1 MNRSL
6 RRVVMSAVVTAALAC
21 GALPAQARPSGRALP
36 GPTTAALVWAPCP
49 EATDFECATERAPLD
64 YRHPKWRTIRLAV
77 IRHRATDPEHR
88 VGTLL
93 FNPGGPGG
101 SGTSDLP
108 LMYPFFP
115 QEIRDRFD
123 IVSWDPRGVG
133 RSTAV
138 RCFASAAQEI
148 AWAAQLPSGF
158 PVGRKQREL
167 WIRLQADLGRRCEQ
181 RDPLLLRYVSTTDSA
196 RDLEL
201 LRAALGERWL
211 TYLGI
216 SYGTLL
222 GATYANLFPD
232 RVRAMVLD
240 GNVDPRA
247 WYGGNPEL
255 PTFLRQGSDVGA
267 ARTLERFLDLCGR
280 VGSSRCAFSAG
291 NPPAT
296 RAKYRAL
303 LRRLLAHPQGTATY
317 AATVDEVARLLYTV
331 HPAWSTLAQE
341 LQQLWLDGTPQGS
354 IVDDTPAGLLRTA
367 PSDLFS
373 LTAGGYPKPAPTEE
387 EEYPGVE
394 QADAVFCA
402 ESPNPQ
408 NPRRYHT
415 LEQFSFR
422 RAGALGRDWTWLSE
436 VCSTWPARAAHR
448 YTGPWD
454 RSTTPILTINTLYD
468 PATPYR
474 SGQAMTRQLGNARL
488 LTVAGYGHTTLLNPS
503 SCVAAHETAYL
514 IRGVLPPRD
523 TICRQDVPPFTE
535 TASAALRMPSP

>member
-6 RRVVMSAVVTAALAC
+6 RHTMTCTVVATALLCAA
-21 GALPAQARPSGRALP
+21 APADARPPRPPHRGPAPVSPAWAACPDSSGFECASVRAPLNYKQP
-36 GPTTAALVWAPCP
+36 EGRKIRLALIRH
-49 EATDFECATERAPLD
+49 EATD
-64 YRHPKWRTIRLAV
+64 PK
-77 IRHRATDPEHR
+77 HR

-115 QEIRDRFD
+115 QKIRERFD

-138 RCFASAAQEI
+138 RCFANAAQAE
-148 AWAAQLPSGF
+148 AWASQLPSGF
-158 PVGRKQREL
+158 PVGKKERKQ
-167 WIRLQADLGRRCEQ
+167 WIRLQADLGRRCER
-181 RDPLLLRYVSTTDSA
+181 RDPVLLRYVSTTDSA
-196 RDLEL
+196 HDLDL
-201 LRAALGERWL
+201 LRATLGERRL

-240 GNVDPRA
+240 GNVNPRA
-247 WYGGNPEL
+247 WYGGNPKL
-255 PTFLRQGSDVGA
+255 PTFLRQRSDVGA
-267 ARTLERFLDLCGR
+267 ARTLDRFLDLCGR
-280 VGSSRCAFSAG
+280 AGPDRCAFSAG
-291 NPPAT
+291 SPRAT
-296 RAKYRAL
+296 HAKYRTL
-303 LRRLLAHPQGTATY
+303 LRRLLAHPQGDMTY
-317 AATVDEVARLLYTV
+317 AATVDAVARGLYTV

-341 LQQLWLDGTPQGS
+341 LQELWLGRTPQENTRR
-354 IVDDTPAGLLRTA
+354 DTPGGLLRTA
-367 PSDLFS
+367 STRFFPPAADGS
-373 LTAGGYPKPAPTEE
+373 PKSARAEE
-387 EEYPGVE
+387 DYPGFE
-394 QADAVFCA
+394 QQDAVLCA
-402 ESPNPQ
+402 ESPNPRD
-408 NPRRYHT
+408 PRRYHA
-415 LEQFSFR
+415 LEQFSAR

-454 RSTTPILTINTLYD
+454 RSSTPILTINTLYD

-474 SGQAMTRQLGNARL
+474 SGRAMTRQLGNARL

-503 SCVAAHETAYL
+503 RCAAEHETAYL
-514 IRGVLPPRD
+514 VSGALPPRG
-523 TICRQDVPPFTE
+523 TVCRQDVPPFTE
-535 TASAALRMPSP
+535 TASTASDGE